1 MSIKN
6 KIEISHLTCLSPAE
20 GVEICPLY
28 TEKKEGSTGV
38 KEHLFSQ
45 ETMLVT
51 IAPGTVEELFVH
63 HYQTDQLLVV
73 QGSVV
78 LVVLQN
84 RSYQYI
90 VMSDCEP
97 VVIKI
102 PPGIPHGVIN
112 PTNKQCIM
120 LNGVLRHGPA
130 HERDYRPL
138 KRPFPYDLEAVKTI
152 LAEFHCPVSKSTINQ
167 QSSS

>member
-6 KIEISHLTCLSPAE
+6 QIEISPLTCMYPSKGL
-20 GVEICPLY
+20 EICSLNPAIKQGN
-28 TEKKEGSTGV
+28 TKVT
-38 KEHLFSQ
+38 EHLFGQ
-45 ETMLVT
+45 ESLLVT
-51 IAPGTVEELFVH
+51 IEPGTIEELFVH

-73 QGSVV
+73 EGSVV

-84 RSYQYI
+84 RSYKYI
-90 VMSDCEP
+90 VMSDCEF
-97 VVIKI
+97 VVIII

-112 PTNKQCIM
+112 PTTKPCIM

-138 KRPFPYDLEAVKTI
+138 KRPFPYDLETVKT
-152 LAEFHCPVSKSTINQ
+152 LLKEFHCTASKAKI
-167 QSSS
+167 

>member
-6 KIEISHLTCLSPAE
+6 QVIISTLACIKPSKGL
-20 GVEICPLY
+20 EICPLNPG
-28 TEKKEGSTGV
+28 EKEENRGV

-51 IAPGTVEELFVH
+51 IEPGTVEELFVH

-73 QGSVV
+73 QGAVV

-84 RSYQYI
+84 RNYQYI

-97 VVIKI
+97 VVVKI

-112 PTNKQCIM
+112 PTAKPCIM
-120 LNGVLRHGPA
+120 LNGVLRHGAA
-130 HERDYRPL
+130 HERDYRPQ
-138 KRPFPYDLEAVKTI
+138 KRPFPYDMEAVKTR
-152 LAEFHCPVSKSTINQ
+152 LTEFHCTASKVKI
-167 QSSS
+167 